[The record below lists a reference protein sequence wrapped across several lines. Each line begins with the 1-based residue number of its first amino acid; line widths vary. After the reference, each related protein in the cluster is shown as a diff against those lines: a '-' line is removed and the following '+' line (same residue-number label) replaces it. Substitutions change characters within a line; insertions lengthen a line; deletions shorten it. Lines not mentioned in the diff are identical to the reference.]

1 MPKTILKIFSVFFY
15 PYDGYLHHLLLFWQ
29 VHVCGNFFL
38 RRRRFRFPPADWLH
52 VRKSHSHRGKRLA
65 SFCGACGIMYYT
77 PDGIDVWHTQ
87 RERSVSGSITAVV
100 PSFLRERNR
109 CESASA
115 LSPIFSSAVF
125 DQGSHHRKG
134 LSLSLA
140 THPTH
145 YFAIVND
152 TLEKCL
158 AQSQNQHGW
167 RLFNVHKVG

>member
-1 MPKTILKIFSVFFY
+1 MPKTILKIFSVFFTPMMVIY
-15 PYDGYLHHLLLFWQ
+15 IICY
-29 VHVCGNFFL
+29 FFDKFMCAVIFL
-38 RRRRFRFPPADWLH
+38 QRRFRFPPPDWLH

-87 RERSVSGSITAVV
+87 RERSVSGSITAVI